1 MEIPPYIVE
10 SLNARVRWFWLTF
23 INLSMP
29 SLTFWRKTKHFETC
43 SKTTKKL
50 TIFLNIR
57 MTEYEHN
64 SASLQTDC
72 SSANC
77 IVHCFWQ
84 NGCGCSHC
92 CCLENNNK
100 DHHQQTANMHL
111 HKNVAIIVVVVNSN
125 YHQQAANIANSKYH
139 QLTANTHLFRN
150 VLSSDIVIVVVY

>member
-1 MEIPPYIVE
+1 MTNGDPSIHYIVE

-57 MTEYEHN
+57 MTVYEHN
-64 SASLQTDC
+64 SAYLQTDC
-72 SSANC
+72 LSANC

-92 CCLENNNK
+92 CCLE
-100 DHHQQTANMHL
+100 TAN
-111 HKNVAIIVVVVNSN
+111 IIINRLPICTCTRMLQLLLLLIMKSK
-125 YHQQAANIANSKYH
+125 YHQQAANLQTPVMA
-139 QLTANTHLFRN
+139 LFR
-150 VLSSDIVIVVVY
+150 YFFK